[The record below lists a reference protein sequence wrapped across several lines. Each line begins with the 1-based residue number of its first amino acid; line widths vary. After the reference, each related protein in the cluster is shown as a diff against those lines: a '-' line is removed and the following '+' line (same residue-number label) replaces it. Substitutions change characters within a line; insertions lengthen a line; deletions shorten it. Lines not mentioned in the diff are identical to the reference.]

1 MSTPA
6 FDPLQYKAL
15 QRHEWGVSAA
25 GWQQHWALW
34 ERAAQHVNVRLIELA
49 HVAAGHRVLD
59 IATGLGEPAFTA
71 ARRVGPTGWV
81 VATDVSPQM
90 LALAREGASMLGL
103 QNIEFRE
110 MDAEEPDL
118 PAHTFQAILCRWGL
132 MFLPHL
138 ATALSKLRRLLVPGG
153 RFAAIVWG
161 PPERAPAL
169 SVPMG
174 IIRQARALPPP
185 PAGTPGAFSLGDAR
199 LVERTFTQ
207 AGFTAVHTEWLTVTL
222 TYASV
227 EEFIQERQA
236 TSANTRAMLAEVS
249 APEQVAI
256 WRAVAAAVRPY
267 ATVEGGLQIPN
278 DALCV
283 VGQSARA

>member
-25 GWQQHWALW
+25 GWQQHWAIW

-49 HVAAGHRVLD
+49 HVDAGQRVLD

-81 VATDVSPQM
+81 VATDVSSQM
-90 LALAREGASMLGL
+90 LALAQEGANRFGL
-103 QNIEFRE
+103 QNMEFRA

-138 ATALSKLRRLLVPGG
+138 STALHKLRRLLVPGG
-153 RFAAIVWG
+153 WFAAAAWG
-161 PPERAPAL
+161 PAKRAPAMGL
-169 SVPMG
+169 PMG
-174 IIRQARALPPP
+174 IIRQTLALPLP
-185 PAGTPGAFSLGDAR
+185 PAGTLGAFSLADAG
-199 LVERTFTQ
+199 LLERTFTQ
-207 AGFTAVHTEWLTVTL
+207 AGFTAVHTEWLTVTFE
-222 TYASV
+222 YASV

-236 TSANTRAMLAEVS
+236 TSANTRAMLAAAS
-249 APEQVAI
+249 APEQEAI
-256 WRAVAAAVRPY
+256 WQAVTAAVRPY
-267 ATVEGGLQIPN
+267 ATGEGGLRMPN